1 VSDVQG
7 LGDFGGVAVE
17 KMLIRLFGVPSY
29 AAAVGHYEGAIRG
42 SKKMQGIASDWA
54 VTYNNLGHA
63 YRRLG

>member
-1 VSDVQG
+1 MWSFAS
-7 LGDFGGVAVE
+7 LMGDCGKLADSIHGGYV
-17 KMLIRLFGVPSY
+17 FSY
-29 AAAVGHYEGAIRG
+29 EAAVGHYEGAIRG